1 MTFLNTL
8 ANLGDMWPA
17 SFVLWFVDIITW
29 KDCVVPSTDSL
40 SSPLLPTANTTLV
53 STNATLLEGNVCYGD
68 LQVDNCK
75 EVGGSCDVLTEGYY
89 YLCLGCFVIG
99 ALWLLW
105 GWRTINMLQDAP
117 DAAWAVVRWELGG
130 IHDG

>member
-75 EVGGSCDVLTEGYY
+75 EVGGTCDILTEGYY
-89 YLCLGCFVIG
+89 YLCLASFVIG
-99 ALWLLW
+99 ALWLVW
-105 GWRTINMLQDAP
+105 GWRTIKRLQEIEVSE
-117 DAAWAVVRWELGG
+117 WRVVKAEKSS
-130 IHDG
+130 